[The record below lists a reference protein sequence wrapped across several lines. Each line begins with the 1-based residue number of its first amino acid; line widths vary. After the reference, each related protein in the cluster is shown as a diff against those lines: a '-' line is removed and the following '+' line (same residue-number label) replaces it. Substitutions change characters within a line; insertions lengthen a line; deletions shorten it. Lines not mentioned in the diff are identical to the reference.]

1 MVNTSMTNSDIVV
14 LLEEVKDYL
23 EYIGCG
29 ETYGV
34 LGHDAG
40 GLLSHSVLHNDPH
53 CRELDAQGN
62 VVTCQLQSGDK
73 QNITDVYND
82 LNEVIDRGQN
92 QEFVDRLDVA
102 IHHLVNQN
110 S

>member
-1 MVNTSMTNSDIVV
+1 MTNSDLVV
-14 LLEEVKDYL
+14 LLEEIKDYL

-40 GLLSHSVLHNDPH
+40 GVLSHAVLHNDPH
-53 CRELDAQGN
+53 CQELDAQGN
-62 VVTCQLQSGDK
+62 VVACQLQSRDE

-82 LNEVIDRGQN
+82 LNDVIDRGQN
-92 QEFVDRLDVA
+92 QEFINRLDVA
-102 IHHLVNQN
+102 IHHLVNQ
-110 S
+110 SS

>member
-1 MVNTSMTNSDIVV
+1 MAVSDIVV

-29 ETYGV
+29 EIYGV

-40 GLLSHSVLHNDPH
+40 GVLSHSVLHNDPH
-53 CRELDAQGN
+53 CKELDAQGN
-62 VVTCQLQSGDK
+62 VVTCQLQRRDK

-92 QEFVDRLDVA
+92 KEFVNRLDAA
-102 IHHLVNQN
+102 IHHLVNQC

>member
-1 MVNTSMTNSDIVV
+1 MTNSDIVV

-29 ETYGV
+29 DIYGV

-40 GLLSHSVLHNDPH
+40 GVLSHSVLHNDPD
-53 CRELDAQGN
+53 CQTFDADGN
-62 VVTCQLQSGDK
+62 QVTCQLKGSDK
-73 QNITDVYND
+73 ANVTAVYND

-92 QEFVDRLDVA
+92 QEFVDRIDDA
-102 IHHLVNQN
+102 IKHLVN
-110 S
+110 SGS

>member
-1 MVNTSMTNSDIVV
+1 MTNSDIVV

-40 GLLSHSVLHNDPH
+40 CVLSHFVLHNDPH
-53 CRELDAQGN
+53 CQELDAQGN
-62 VVTCQLQSGDK
+62 VVTCQL
-73 QNITDVYND
+73 
-82 LNEVIDRGQN
+82 
-92 QEFVDRLDVA
+92 
-102 IHHLVNQN
+102 
-110 S
+110 

>member
-1 MVNTSMTNSDIVV
+1 MTNSDIVV

-29 ETYGV
+29 DIYGV

-40 GLLSHSVLHNDPH
+40 GVLSHSVLHNDPS
-53 CRELDAQGN
+53 CQVLDTQGN
-62 VVTCQLQSGDK
+62 VVTCQLNGSDK
-73 QNITDVYND
+73 ANVTAVYND

-92 QEFVDRLDVA
+92 QEFVDRLSDA
-102 IHHLVNQN
+102 IMQL
-110 S
+110 SGKKGD

>member
-1 MVNTSMTNSDIVV
+1 MTNSDIVV

-34 LGHDAG
+34 LGHDVG
-40 GLLSHSVLHNDPH
+40 GVLSHSVLHNDPH
-53 CRELDAQGN
+53 CQSFDANGN
-62 VVTCQLQSGDK
+62 LMTCQLKGSDK
-73 QNITDVYND
+73 QNITNVYND

-92 QEFVDRLDVA
+92 QEFINRLDVA
-102 IHHLVNQN
+102 IHHLVNQI